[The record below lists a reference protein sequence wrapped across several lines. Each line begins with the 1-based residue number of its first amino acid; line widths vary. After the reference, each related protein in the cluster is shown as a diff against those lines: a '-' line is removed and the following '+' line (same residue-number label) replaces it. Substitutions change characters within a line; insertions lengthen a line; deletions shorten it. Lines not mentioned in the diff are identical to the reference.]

1 MKHPKVSVIVPS
13 YNHRAFLAQRLDSI
27 LNQTFRDFEVFI
39 LDDAS
44 SDGSHS
50 VLARYYG
57 KPRVR
62 IIVNSQNSG
71 SAFRQWDHGICL
83 ARGEYVW
90 IAESDDC
97 ADPRFLEV
105 LVPLLDSDASLGL
118 AYCQSCLINKQGEV
132 VGNSLNWTQDLDTDR
147 WKSDYRNIG
156 IDELRQYLIVKNT
169 IPNASAVLSRRTFL
183 LQTRPIDASFRLCGD
198 WLHWGKMLLLSNI
211 AYVAQALNYWR
222 LGSSNSRHAISG
234 VLEWEEG
241 ARVLAYFTRALECT
255 EAESAGLIIRF
266 GSRCLEWALSST
278 SVRNDG

>member
-1 MKHPKVSVIVPS
+1 MKCPKVSVIVPS
-13 YNHRAFLAQRLDSI
+13 YNHCRYLSQRLDSI
-27 LNQTFRDFEVFI
+27 LGQNFRDFELLI

-44 SDGSHS
+44 TDASYS
-50 VLARYYG
+50 VLSNYYA
-57 KPRVR
+57 KPQVR
-62 IIVNSQNSG
+62 ILVNSRNSG
-71 SAFRQWDHGICL
+71 SAFRQWDNGITL

-90 IAESDDC
+90 IAESDDS

-105 LVPLLDSDASLGL
+105 LVPLLDSDPSLGL
-118 AYCQSCLINKQGEV
+118 AYCQSCLMDKQGEI
-132 VGNSLNWTQDLDTDR
+132 VGSSLSWTEDLDADR

-156 IDELRQYLIVKNT
+156 IDELREYLIVKNT

-222 LGSSNSRHAISG
+222 IGSSNSRHAISG

-241 ARVLAYFTRALECT
+241 ARVLAYFTRALRCT
-255 EAESAGLIIRF
+255 EAESSELMIRF
-266 GSRCLEWALSST
+266 GSRCLQWALNST
-278 SVRNDG
+278 L